1 MTALSTPSGQLM
13 KAGVGRVGIGPL
25 MTRYVRNFPNPLS
38 FLIELE
44 LGLGLEINKTDKN
57 LGNSSPAKPLASLNV
72 LCVQNLK
79 MRWRT
84 MRLKRMVVLVVLPI
98 LIPIL
103 NPAVTPLIFFLP
115 FPPLTLTL
123 LIILIHIRI
132 TQVIC
137 ILRKHFGPPSL
148 SRFDR

>member
-25 MTRYVRNFPNPLS
+25 MTRYVRNLPHLLS
-38 FLIELE
+38 FLIELK

-57 LGNSSPAKPLASLNV
+57 LGNSSPARPLASLNV
-72 LCVQNLK
+72 LCVQNSK
-79 MRWRT
+79 MRWRMT
-84 MRLKRMVVLVVLPI
+84 RLKRMVLVVLPI
-98 LIPIL
+98 LIPTL
-103 NPAVTPLIFFLP
+103 NPTVTPLIFLLP

-123 LIILIHIRI
+123 LIILIHRRI

>member
-13 KAGVGRVGIGPL
+13 KAGVGRAGIGPL
-25 MTRYVRNFPNPLS
+25 MTRYVRNLPHLLS
-38 FLIELE
+38 FLIELK
-44 LGLGLEINKTDKN
+44 LGLGLEINKTDKD
-57 LGNSSPAKPLASLNV
+57 LGNSLPARPLASLNV
-72 LCVQNLK
+72 LCVQNSK
-79 MRWRT
+79 MRWRMT
-84 MRLKRMVVLVVLPI
+84 RWKRMVVQVVHPI
-98 LIPIL
+98 LIPTL
-103 NPAVTPLIFFLP
+103 NPPVTPLIFLLP

-123 LIILIHIRI
+123 LIILIHRLI